1 MIFFIQGF
9 YKKRLIYNY
18 HGFGS
23 SLWFRVK
30 SNECKIIFL
39 YKNFIEVY
47 MDQPKG
53 FSLKGVNTQ
62 HKKVK
67 ARNNSIVAADFWIN
81 NDTVFVDDFWVDN
94 DLVFVDD
101 FWVNRG

>member
-1 MIFFIQGF
+1 
-9 YKKRLIYNY
+9 
-18 HGFGS
+18 
-23 SLWFRVK
+23 
-30 SNECKIIFL
+30 
-39 YKNFIEVY
+39 

-62 HKKVK
+62 QKKVK

-94 DLVFVDD
+94 DLVFVDN